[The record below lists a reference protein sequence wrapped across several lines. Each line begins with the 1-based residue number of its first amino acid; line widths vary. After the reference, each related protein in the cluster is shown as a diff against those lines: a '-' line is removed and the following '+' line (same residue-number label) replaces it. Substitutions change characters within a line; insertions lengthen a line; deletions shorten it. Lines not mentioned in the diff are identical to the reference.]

1 MPSQAFLYQASEAT
15 AAVNAKIAKFK
26 QKQAASERKR
36 KRIAETFS
44 QFISIESYDSAYY
57 MQLTID
63 NLMLALTKETE
74 QIEQTK
80 IQFVLA
86 KTQHIL
92 LKDTIFE
99 LNSQTAIQNQIQALQ
114 ADFAVKFQK
123 IKTSIADLQVT
134 NQSSKASSIKNKIK
148 CLSFQMMF

>member
-1 MPSQAFLYQASEAT
+1 
-15 AAVNAKIAKFK
+15 
-26 QKQAASERKR
+26 
-36 KRIAETFS
+36 
-44 QFISIESYDSAYY
+44 
-57 MQLTID
+57 MQLAID

-99 LNSQTAIQNQIQALQ
+99 LNSQTVIQNQIQALQ
-114 ADFAVKFQK
+114 ADFAVKFQE
-123 IKTSIADLQVT
+123 IKTSIANLQVT
-134 NQSSKASSIKNKIK
+134 NQSTTNQVTIAKSVDQLTTAAAATTHTTKSAAKSAVKLTAKLTAKSITKSYI
-148 CLSFQMMF
+148 QIVVQ